1 MEIKLLSPFLRQLL
15 IIGIHFSMDPLGVS
29 TFSESSLCEGA
40 IPLEGHV
47 AGTPPS
53 SQRVELSLGSDPFNI
68 IQLRMAICRI
78 HHAPFV

>member
-1 MEIKLLSPFLRQLL
+1 
-15 IIGIHFSMDPLGVS
+15 MDPLGVS

-53 SQRVELSLGSDPFNI
+53 SQRVELLLGSDPFNI

-78 HHAPFV
+78 HHAPFVWNSSNFHPIPFM